1 MKNKKKYIVISP
13 LFPNDNSHAGSYI
26 YDQVKTII
34 DLSDY
39 NVKVIKV
46 TSIFSSEKD
55 YNFKGIEVKI
65 FNLFNLFTFL

>member
-1 MKNKKKYIVISP
+1 MENKKKYIIISP
-13 LFPNDNSHAGSYI
+13 LFPSDESHTGSYV

-46 TSIFSSEKD
+46 TSIFIPNIIPVVGMPF
-55 YNFKGIEVKI
+55 YVPYIR
-65 FNLFNLFTFL
+65 